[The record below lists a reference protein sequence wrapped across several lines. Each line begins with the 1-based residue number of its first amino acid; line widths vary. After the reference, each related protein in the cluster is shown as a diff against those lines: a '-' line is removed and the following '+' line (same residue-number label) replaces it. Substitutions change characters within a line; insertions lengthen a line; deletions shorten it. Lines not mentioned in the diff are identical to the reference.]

1 MKKLIILVICVAVI
15 IGIVQL
21 ASKIKS
27 RDMTSMY
34 LEHASFYGLKNLVDN
49 DIIEEE
55 TKETYSHDDY
65 KFWGIPE
72 VN

>member
-1 MKKLIILVICVAVI
+1 MKKLIILVVCIVVI

-21 ASKIKS
+21 ASKMKS
-27 RDMTSMY
+27 KDMTSMY
-34 LEHASFYGLKNLVDN
+34 LEHASFYGLKNLVVEEVE
-49 DIIEEE
+49 IEER
-55 TKETYSHDDY
+55 ETYSHDDY